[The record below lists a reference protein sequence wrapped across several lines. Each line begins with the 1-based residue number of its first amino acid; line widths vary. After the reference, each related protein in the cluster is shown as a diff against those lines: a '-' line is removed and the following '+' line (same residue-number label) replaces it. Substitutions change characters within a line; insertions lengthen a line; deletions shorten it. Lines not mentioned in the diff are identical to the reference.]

1 MTEAI
6 QPQHL
11 SLIDLLDKRLFA
23 IPDYQRSY
31 SWSTRQ
37 RRDLFEDIEEV
48 WQEDEDSIH
57 FMATVV
63 CRRLER
69 VKLGTEQMT
78 RLDIVD
84 GQQRL
89 TTLVILLN
97 AIRLALAGEEEEDAR
112 RDADSL
118 EVLLVKP
125 HGDNLLLLQTNQDS
139 SHFFSNYMRKGD
151 TPEPAMAET
160 IADRHLLAAIQ
171 ECGSFVEGWPRE
183 ERNLLDLL
191 ALVKNRLTFIL
202 HEIADEKTVYT
213 VFEVLN
219 SRGIAVSWLD
229 RLKSILMG
237 LAFKLEEDVTR
248 KTLIDDLH
256 TIWRDIYSTLGLRQG
271 LSTEALRF
279 AATLYRAARPSK
291 PLGEQD
297 SVDELRNEATDENE
311 APDAKRIR
319 KVAEWVLKV
328 TRACDAVRSN
338 VRQDAV
344 TQITQARLLAVAL
357 HTKSFRDRRKREDLL
372 AIWERISFRI
382 YGLHDKDART
392 GVGDYVRLAWDVING
407 NLSEKDIRTRLL
419 DIGSYYPIRPAIQR
433 LRRRD
438 CYTDWTD
445 DLRYLLF
452 RYEHQLAK
460 EHRKPVDNVHWELV
474 WAKNAS
480 LSIEH
485 ILPQSKAP
493 DSIKHTLGNL
503 MLLPPGR
510 NSQLGNK
517 SPRDKA
523 ASYRQTGFYQANEV
537 ADVLAKSSWTKRA
550 CEERERKILDWVR
563 EEWTD

>member
-1 MTEAI
+1 MTGYVDMMEAI

-11 SLIDLLDKRLFA
+11 SLIDLLDKRLFT

-37 RRDLFEDIEEV
+37 RRDLFDDIEDV
-48 WQEDEDSIH
+48 WREDEDSIH

-97 AIRLALAGEEEEDAR
+97 AIRFALADEDGAR

-139 SHFFSNYMRKGD
+139 SHFFSNYMRKGNA
-151 TPEPAMAET
+151 PEPSVAET

-171 ECGSFVEGWPRE
+171 ECESFVKAWPRDD
-183 ERNLLDLL
+183 RNLLDLL

-237 LAFKLEEDVTR
+237 LAFKLEEGVTR

-279 AATLYRAARPSK
+279 AATLYRENRPSK
-291 PLGEQD
+291 PLGEQE
-297 SVDELRNEATDENE
+297 SVDELRNEAD
-311 APDAKRIR
+311 DAKSIR
-319 KVAEWVLKV
+319 KVAEWVLEV

-338 VRQDAV
+338 VQQDAV

-357 HTKSFRDRRKREDLL
+357 HTRNFKNPRKRDDLL
-372 AIWERISFRI
+372 AIWEKVSFRI
-382 YGLHDKDART
+382 YGLYDKDART
-392 GVGDYVRLAWDVING
+392 GVGDYVRLAWDVINS
-407 NLSEKDIRTRLL
+407 NVSERDIRTRLL
-419 DIGSYYPIRPAIQR
+419 DIGSDYPIGPAIKG
-433 LRRRD
+433 LRGAN

-452 RYEHQLAK
+452 RYEHHLAK
-460 EHRKPVDNVHWELV
+460 ERRRKVDNVHWELV

-523 ASYRQTGFYQANEV
+523 ASYREAGFYQCNEV
-537 ADVLAKSSWTKRA
+537 ADVLDKSSWTKTA
-550 CEERERKILDWVR
+550 CQERERKILDWAR
-563 EEWTD
+563 MEWAD

>member
-11 SLIDLLDKRLFA
+11 SLIDLLDKRLFT

-37 RRDLFEDIEEV
+37 RQDLFDDIEEV
-48 WQEDEDSIH
+48 WQEEEDSIH

-63 CRRLER
+63 CRRLDR
-69 VKLGTEQMT
+69 VKLGTERMT

-97 AIRLALAGEEEEDAR
+97 AIRFALAAEDEEDAR

-139 SHFFSNYMRKGD
+139 SQFFSNYLRSGD
-151 TPEPAMAET
+151 NPEPTTAKT
-160 IADRHLLAAIQ
+160 IADRHLLAAIK
-171 ECGSFVEGWPRE
+171 ECKGFVENWPQDA
-183 ERNLLDLL
+183 RNLLDLL
-191 ALVKNRLTFIL
+191 ALVKDRLTFIL

-237 LAFKLEEDVTR
+237 LAFKLDEDVTR
-248 KTLIDDLH
+248 NSLIQDLH
-256 TIWRDIYSTLGLRQG
+256 TTWRDIYSTLGLRQG

-279 AATLYRAARPSK
+279 AATLYRKSRPSK
-291 PLGEQD
+291 PLGEQE
-297 SVDELRNEATDENE
+297 SVDELRNEATD
-311 APDAKRIR
+311 AKSIR
-319 KVAEWVLKV
+319 KVAQWVLKI
-328 TRACDAVRSN
+328 TQACDAVRSD

-357 HTKSFRDRRKREDLL
+357 HTRNFKKRSKREDLL
-372 AIWERISFRI
+372 TIWENVSFRI
-382 YGLHDKDART
+382 YGLYDRDART
-392 GVGDYVRLAWDVING
+392 GVGDYVRLAWDLINSEI
-407 NLSEKDIRTRLL
+407 SEKDIRTRLL
-419 DIGSYYPIRPAIQR
+419 NIGSVYPIDPAVDG
-433 LRRRD
+433 LRGVN

-452 RYEHQLAK
+452 RYEQHLARERRK
-460 EHRKPVDNVHWELV
+460 EVDNIHWELV

-485 ILPQSKAP
+485 IRPQSEAP

-510 NSQLGNK
+510 NSQLGSK

-523 ASYRQTGFYQANEV
+523 ESYRETGFYQCSEV
-537 ADVLAKSSWTKRA
+537 ADMLEESSWTKKA
-550 CEERERKILDWVR
+550 CEKRERKILDWAR
-563 EEWTD
+563 QEWADESP

>member
-6 QPQHL
+6 QPRHL
-11 SLIDLLDKRLFA
+11 SLIDLLDKRLFT

-37 RRDLFEDIEEV
+37 RRDLFDDIEDV

-63 CRRLER
+63 CRRLDR
-69 VKLGTEQMT
+69 VKLGTELMT
-78 RLDIVD
+78 QLDIVD

-97 AIRLALAGEEEEDAR
+97 AIRFALADEDEAQ

-118 EVLLVKP
+118 EALLVKP

-139 SHFFSNYMRKGD
+139 SHFFSNYLRSGEA
-151 TPEPAMAET
+151 PEPAIAKT
-160 IADRHLLAAIQ
+160 IADRHLLSAVQ
-171 ECGSFVEGWPRE
+171 ECRSFVEDWPRDG
-183 ERNLLDLL
+183 RNLLDLL

-248 KTLIDDLH
+248 RTLIDDLH

-279 AATLYRAARPSK
+279 AATLYRKNRPSK
-291 PLGEQD
+291 PLGEQE
-297 SVDELRNEATDENE
+297 SVDELRNEATD
-311 APDAKRIR
+311 AKSIR

-357 HTKSFRDRRKREDLL
+357 HIRNFKEPRRHGLL
-372 AIWERISFRI
+372 AIWENVSFRI
-382 YGLHDKDART
+382 YGLYDKDART

-407 NLSEKDIRTRLL
+407 EVTEKDIRAGLL
-419 DIGSYYPIRPAIQR
+419 DIGSDYPIDPAIDA
-433 LRRRD
+433 LRGVN

-452 RYEHQLAK
+452 RYEEHLARERRTK
-460 EHRKPVDNVHWELV
+460 VDNVHWDLV

-485 ILPQSKAP
+485 IRPQSRAP

-517 SPRDKA
+517 LPHEKA
-523 ASYRQTGFYQANEV
+523 ASYRQTGFYQCSEV
-537 ADVLAKSSWTKRA
+537 ADMLEESSWTKRA
-550 CEERERKILDWVR
+550 CERRERKILDWAR
-563 EEWTD
+563 EEWADEGH

>member
-1 MTEAI
+1 MTETI

-11 SLIDLLDKRLFA
+11 SLIDLLDKRLFT

-31 SWSTRQ
+31 SWSARQ
-37 RRDLFEDIEEV
+37 RQDLFDDIEEV

-63 CRRLER
+63 CRRLGR
-69 VKLGTEQMT
+69 PRLGADRLTQ
-78 RLDIVD
+78 LDIVD

-97 AIRLALAGEEEEDAR
+97 AIRFALSDEDEGAQ

-139 SHFFSNYMRKGD
+139 SQFFSNYLRSGD
-151 TPEPAMAET
+151 APEPATAKT
-160 IADRHLLAAIQ
+160 IADRHLLSSIEQ
-171 ECGSFVEGWPRE
+171 CKSFVEDWPGDD
-183 ERNLLDLL
+183 RNLLDLL
-191 ALVKNRLTFIL
+191 DLVKNRLTFIL
-202 HEIADEKTVYT
+202 HEIVDEKTVYT

-248 KTLIDDLH
+248 KTLVDDLH

-279 AATLYRAARPSK
+279 AATLYRENRPSK

-297 SVDELRNEATDENE
+297 SVDELRNEATD
-311 APDAKRIR
+311 AKSIR
-319 KVAEWVLKV
+319 RVAEWVLKV
-328 TRACDAVRSN
+328 TRACDAVRSD

-357 HTKSFRDRRKREDLL
+357 HARSFKKRKREELL
-372 AIWERISFRI
+372 AIWENVSFRI
-382 YGLHDKDART
+382 YGLYDKDART
-392 GVGDYVRLAWDVING
+392 GVGDYVRLAWDVVNDDI
-407 NLSEKDIRTRLL
+407 SEKDIRACLL
-419 DIGSYYPIRPAIQR
+419 DIGSQYPIGKAIDD
-433 LRRRD
+433 LRGVD
-438 CYTDWTD
+438 CYTEWTD

-452 RYEHQLAK
+452 RYEQHLAK
-460 EHRKPVDNVHWELV
+460 ERRKKVDNVHWDLV

-485 ILPQSKAP
+485 IRPQSEAP
-493 DSIKHTLGNL
+493 DNIKHTLGNL

-510 NSQLGNK
+510 NSQLGSK

-523 ASYRQTGFYQANEV
+523 ASYRETGFYQCNEV
-537 ADVLAKSSWTKRA
+537 ADVLEESTWTKKA
-550 CEERERKILDWVR
+550 CEKREKKILDWAR
-563 EEWTD
+563 QEWAD

>member
-1 MTEAI
+1 MTDAI
-6 QPQHL
+6 HPQHL
-11 SLIDLLDKRLFA
+11 SLIDLLDKRLFT

-37 RRDLFEDIEEV
+37 RRDLFDDIEEV
-48 WQEDEDSIH
+48 WQEDEDSVH

-63 CRRLER
+63 CRRLDR
-69 VKLGTEQMT
+69 VKLGTERMT
-78 RLDIVD
+78 CLDIVD

-89 TTLVILLN
+89 TTLVVLLN
-97 AIRLALAGEEEEDAR
+97 AIRFALADEDEDGAR

-118 EVLLVKP
+118 ATLLVKP

-139 SHFFSNYMRKGD
+139 SHFFSNYLRSGEA
-151 TPEPAMAET
+151 PESATAKT
-160 IADRHLLAAIQ
+160 LADRHLLSGIE
-171 ECGSFVEGWPRE
+171 ECKRFVENWPKDD
-183 ERNLLDLL
+183 RNLLDLL

-237 LAFKLEEDVTR
+237 LAFKLEENVTR
-248 KTLIDDLH
+248 DTLIGDLH

-279 AATLYRAARPSK
+279 AATLYRENRPSK
-291 PLGEQD
+291 PLGEQE
-297 SVDELRNEATDENE
+297 SVDELRNEATD
-311 APDAKRIR
+311 AQSIR

-328 TRACDAVRSN
+328 TQACDAVRSD

-357 HTKSFRDRRKREDLL
+357 YARNFKSRRMRGDLL
-372 AIWERISFRI
+372 AIWEKISFRI
-382 YGLHDKDART
+382 YGLYDRDART

-407 NLSEKDIRTRLL
+407 GVSEKTIRARLL
-419 DIGSYYPIRPAIQR
+419 QIGSEYPIGPAIDS
-433 LRRRD
+433 LRGVN

-452 RYEHQLAK
+452 RYEEHLAK
-460 EHRKPVDNVHWELV
+460 ERRKKVDNVQWELV
-474 WAKNAS
+474 WSRHAS

-485 ILPQSKAP
+485 IRPQSEAP

-503 MLLPPGR
+503 VLLPPGR
-510 NSQLGNK
+510 NSQLGSK
-517 SPRDKA
+517 SPREKV
-523 ASYRQTGFYQANEV
+523 ASYRETGFHQCSEV
-537 ADVLAKSSWTKRA
+537 ADMLEKASWTKKV
-550 CEERERKILDWVR
+550 CEKRERKILDWAR
-563 EEWTD
+563 KEWAD